1 MDSPGFRS
9 SSTPLPRPLD
19 QTCSFLEPQ
28 IPHLKRCSWTCRNI
42 QAPAT
47 RSALRVLVL
56 SFCAR
61 LTQLALV
68 GGAGVGTEGHRAQ
81 DRCTWRLKLPCVE
94 VKGSHPYEGSACSW
108 NRRLWEVKWSEHP
121 ELSG

>member
-19 QTCSFLEPQ
+19 QPCSFLEPL
-28 IPHLKRCSWTCRNI
+28 IPHLNRCSWTCRNI
-42 QAPAT
+42 RVLAA

-61 LTQLALV
+61 LTQLAWGEGK
-68 GGAGVGTEGHRAQ
+68 GGDRRTQGTGQVHLEAKAAV
-81 DRCTWRLKLPCVE
+81 C
-94 VKGSHPYEGSACSW
+94 
-108 NRRLWEVKWSEHP
+108 
-121 ELSG
+121 